1 MNARMLSAAPEV
13 RRHARPHGEGSRA
26 RLLLSGLRLFASQGY
41 AKTSTRE
48 LAEDAGVNVAA
59 ISYYFGDKAGLYRAV
74 FTEPPG
80 LPRAAGA
87 DFDVPGLGLEP
98 SLARF
103 FAAFLEPLRQGDSV
117 RLCMK
122 LHFREMLEPTG
133 LWADDA
139 TAHGI
144 RPLHEALLRML
155 ARHFGLP
162 AADDEIRRL
171 AVCIAGLGVHLHVGR
186 DVIAALAPQLDAA
199 PGAIDRWS
207 ERLVMYARAMIDAEA
222 RRRGGQPI
230 GERP

>member
-1 MNARMLSAAPEV
+1 MPGCCLRRPKFDDTRVRTARARARGCCSAACACSPV
-13 RRHARPHGEGSRA
+13 RATPRPRPANWPSTPVSTWPRSA
-26 RLLLSGLRLFASQGY
+26 T
-41 AKTSTRE
+41 TSATRRGCT
-48 LAEDAGVNVAA
+48 APC
-59 ISYYFGDKAGLYRAV
+59 S
-74 FTEPPG
+74 PS
-80 LPRAAGA
+80 PRACRA
-87 DFDVPGLGLEP
+87 P
-98 SLARF
+98 
-103 FAAFLEPLRQGDSV
+103 PLRQGDSV

-186 DVIAALAPQLDAA
+186 
-199 PGAIDRWS
+199 
-207 ERLVMYARAMIDAEA
+207 
-222 RRRGGQPI
+222 
-230 GERP
+230 